1 MCPPTKG
8 ETASVFGVKSKNINT
23 NESIREIAMFSINGK
38 NILISGGSRGIGRGI
53 AIGLAQQGAH
63 LILAARDEI
72 TLSDTA
78 EIIKDQG
85 NKCTYVQMDI
95 TSTKSIER
103 AVKLAQEKLQAPID
117 VLINNA
123 GMSSEN
129 AKAEEVPESDWLK
142 VIDANLNGYFRLGKA
157 VAQGMIAK
165 RGGKIINMSSILSVS
180 ATPLVSA
187 YCVSKAGINQLTR
200 VWAVEWARY
209 NIQVNA
215 VAPGYILTDINR
227 ERFENKDFQRK
238 TLGRIPIKRLGE
250 VNDLLGAFTFLA
262 SSASDYIT
270 GVVLPVDGGWGAG

>member
-1 MCPPTKG
+1 
-8 ETASVFGVKSKNINT
+8 
-23 NESIREIAMFSINGK
+23 MFSINGK